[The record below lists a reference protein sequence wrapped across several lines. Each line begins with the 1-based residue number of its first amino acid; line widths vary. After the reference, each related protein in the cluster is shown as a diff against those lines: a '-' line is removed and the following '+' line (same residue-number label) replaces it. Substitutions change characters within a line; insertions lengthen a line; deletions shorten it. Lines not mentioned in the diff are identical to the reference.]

1 MRGTTY
7 QMILTY
13 LAGQSQYVKAQSVAD
28 YFGVSAKTI
37 YRALS
42 YLNTLMDQ
50 PVVLTVK
57 GKGIKLAPDL
67 DQAAL
72 TRQLQATSYPAAK
85 RRRLLALELL
95 YRSPNHQRL
104 TDCAAHFFV
113 SESVI
118 SMDLVQLA
126 KQLQPFQLKI
136 VRSAHHVTIVGNEAA
151 VRKAILA
158 QTDQMRALQFMDASA
173 SNRVAEPAN
182 QIDILFITNEIE
194 KIERL
199 LQIKLPHPYDVN
211 LFTHLHIL
219 VQRTRTTG
227 AARISQVQL
236 TANEQQLITTNYAV
250 YQVSK
255 VIKKDI
261 EQFLNVALSA
271 LEAFYIFEYLVSSHY
286 YEQLPKGQAQLPLTV
301 QVVTRYLQLVPTF
314 LTHPLDFSAIRPALT
329 AHVGPMLNRLQQQIV
344 IKNNLLTAVQME
356 YPQLFAAV
364 QQASVKIAV
373 AYQLAPIPLD
383 EVAATTVYFATEVER
398 HPYQLKTLIIGDTRI
413 GTAELLRSKVT
424 RLYPELQVVGVQS
437 QRDFEQPPVPAV
449 ALLLATAPVKCDL
462 PTVLISPILGA
473 SDRAQVRQKIRELR
487 VAR

>member
-1 MRGTTY
+1 MRATTY

-13 LAGQSQYVKAQSVAD
+13 LASQSQYVKAQTVAD

-37 YRALS
+37 YRAIH
-42 YLNTLMDQ
+42 YLNTLMAQ
-50 PVVLTVK
+50 PVVMTVK
-57 GKGIKLAPDL
+57 GKGVKLTPNL

-72 TRQLQATSYPAAK
+72 TTQLQATGYPAAQ

-104 TDCAAHFFV
+104 ADCAAHFFV

-118 SMDLVQLA
+118 SMDLVKLA
-126 KQLQPFQLKI
+126 QQLQSFQLK
-136 VRSAHHVTIVGNEAA
+136 VSRSAHHVTILGNETA

-158 QTDQMRALQFMDASA
+158 QTDQMRAMQLMDASS
-173 SNRVAEPAN
+173 SNRVMEPAN
-182 QIDILFITNEIE
+182 QIDVLFITNEIE

-199 LQIKLPHPYDVN
+199 LQIKLPHPYDIN

-227 AARISQVQL
+227 TARLSQVQL
-236 TANEQQLITTNYAV
+236 TANEQQLIAANDTV

-255 VIKKDI
+255 VIKQDI
-261 EQFLNVALSA
+261 EQFLNVSLSA
-271 LEAFYIFEYLVSSHY
+271 VEAFYVFEYLISSHY
-286 YEQLPKGQAQLPLTV
+286 YERLPKGQTQLPLTA
-301 QVVTRYLQLVPTF
+301 QVVARYLQLVPLF
-314 LTHPLDFSAIRPALT
+314 LTHPLDFSPIRPALT
-329 AHVGPMLNRLQQQIV
+329 AHIGPMLNRLQQQIV
-344 IKNNLLTAVQME
+344 MKNNLLTAVQME

-364 QQASVKIAV
+364 QKASLKISAE
-373 AYQLAPIPLD
+373 YQLASVPLD
-383 EVAATTVYFATEVER
+383 EVAATTVYFATEMER

-437 QRDFEQPPVPAV
+437 KRDFEQHPVPAV
-449 ALLLATAPVKCDL
+449 ALLLATTLVDSDL
-462 PTVLISPILGA
+462 PTVMISPILGA